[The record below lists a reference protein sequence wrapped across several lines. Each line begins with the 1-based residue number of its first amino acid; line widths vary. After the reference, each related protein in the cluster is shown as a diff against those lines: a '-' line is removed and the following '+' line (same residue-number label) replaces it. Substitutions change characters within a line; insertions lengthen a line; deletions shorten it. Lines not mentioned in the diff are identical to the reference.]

1 MPIDPYRMDEGGEGD
16 GSETSSEQWRLS
28 REMAAEMSRAYG
40 SSLERDAG
48 TDFRSPRLQKTAYP
62 TA

>member
-1 MPIDPYRMDEGGEGD
+1 MPPDPQSTESDEASGESSSD
-16 GSETSSEQWRLS
+16 SEQWRLA

-48 TDFRSPRLQKTAYP
+48 TDFRLDGLP
-62 TA
+62 